1 MILPFFIYLCAMKR
15 HIYILPFVTGVFI
28 VLLLTTCEGNDAKV
42 RKPPISI
49 PQDLLHEG
57 DVVFR
62 RGTGLASRIV
72 LTADSKGIYSHT
84 GIVKKKKDKWYVIH
98 AVPGE
103 PDFKDEP
110 DRVKMEEIEK
120 FFAPQKAISGAVMR
134 VEGDSATC
142 CRAATS
148 AERFH
153 KAYILFDHHY
163 NLEDTT
169 EMYCT
174 ELIDYVFRKE
184 GIDLVEGRISKL
196 SLPGFNG
203 NYLLPNDIAQSK
215 KLCIIYYF

>member
-1 MILPFFIYLCAMKR
+1 MILPFFLYLYTMR
-15 HIYILPFVTGVFI
+15 RQIHILPFITGVFI
-28 VLLLTTCEGNDAKV
+28 VLLLTTCEGSDVKV
-42 RKPPISI
+42 KKPVII
-49 PQDLLHEG
+49 PQDLLQEG

-84 GIVKKKKDKWYVIH
+84 GILKKKKDKWYVIH

-120 FFAPQKAISGAVMR
+120 FFTPSKAISGAVMR

-142 CRAATS
+142 CRAAAR
-148 AERFH
+148 AESFY
-153 KAYILFDHHY
+153 KANVLFDHHY

-174 ELIDYVFRKE
+174 ELIDYVYRNE

-203 NYLLPNDIAQSK
+203 DYLLPNDIAQSK